1 MLISCTPNGS
11 MNAAYTTML
20 YRVVGFIVLLPT
32 VLYIY
37 STSTD

>member
-1 MLISCTPNGS
+1 
-11 MNAAYTTML
+11 ML